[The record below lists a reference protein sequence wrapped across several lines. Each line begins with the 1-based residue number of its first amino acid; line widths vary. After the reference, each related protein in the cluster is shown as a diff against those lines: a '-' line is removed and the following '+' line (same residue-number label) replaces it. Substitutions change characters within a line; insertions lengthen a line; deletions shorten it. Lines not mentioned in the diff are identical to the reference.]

1 MKTFL
6 NKGDYLNIFFLVTVN
21 ILLTDLLSSDILK
34 SFLAIL
40 PFLILVYI
48 YITKKK
54 AVFYKYFIV
63 YLFAFP
69 FSPRDIILV
78 QQGESLSS
86 FISFVNFNIGFL
98 SLSLFSII
106 FFTLIE
112 VLNLGLIKRMIE
124 SFIVYLLPF
133 TCYSL
138 FMNITDF
145 HLNFFIS
152 DFKPFLI
159 FFFGYF
165 FGLSIY
171 ERFKE
176 SWNKIFLKIIHT
188 LLIVF
193 FVKTIF
199 YIIYDLLSNS
209 YNTSFSTLGYLFIP
223 VLFSFFYI
231 KEAKNR
237 IFFILMAFVS
247 SFNLSRGFFL
257 MLGVFY
263 FLLPFF
269 YSKIKNIKKIFASY
283 IVLTFLMFL
292 LLSLSK
298 LFLSSEINMFL
309 EYKLGF
315 FTDEIFSENKEMNRS
330 TLIRIFE
337 FKNIIFELIN
347 SPIKLFFG
355 KGMGGYFEFKEYI
368 SPIKIDVDAF
378 SQSQI
383 DINKFFRP
391 HTFFNMSL
399 LKGGVFLFFIF
410 SIINVKVFLYSIKLY
425 KREINNIFILF
436 SGIFSLLYLFFY
448 WIPEF
453 LFLNGLI
460 ISYVRKHKRNS
471 VL

>member
-1 MKTFL
+1 MRAFL
-6 NKGDYLNIFFLVTVN
+6 NKGDYLNIFFLVIAN
-21 ILLTDLLSSDILK
+21 ILLTDLLKSDVLK
-34 SFLAIL
+34 SILSFL

-48 YITKKK
+48 YIFKKK
-54 AVFYKYFIV
+54 SVFYKVFIV

-69 FSPRDIILV
+69 FSPRDIVLV
-78 QQGESLSS
+78 QQGESLSN
-86 FISFVNFNIGFL
+86 FISFINFNVGFL

-112 VLNLGLIKRMIE
+112 VLNLGLAKKMIE
-124 SFIVYLLPF
+124 LFIVYLLPF
-133 TCYSL
+133 TCYSI
-138 FMNITDF
+138 FMNVTDF

-165 FGLSIY
+165 FGLCIY
-171 ERFKE
+171 KRFKTN
-176 SWNKIFLKIIHT
+176 WNVIFLKIIYI

-199 YIIYDLLSNS
+199 YIVYDLFISS

-223 VLFSFFYI
+223 VLFAFFYTE
-231 KEAKNR
+231 KTKNKTL
-237 IFFILMAFVS
+237 IILMALVS

-263 FLLPFF
+263 MLLPLF
-269 YSKIKNIKKIFASY
+269 YSNKSNVKKILSSY
-283 IVLTFLMFL
+283 FVLTTLLFLFF
-292 LLSLSK
+292 SFSK
-298 LFLSSEINMFL
+298 LFLSDEISLFL
-309 EYKLGF
+309 EYKLDF
-315 FTDEIFSENKEMNRS
+315 FTEELFSENIELNRS
-330 TLIRIFE
+330 STIRVFE
-337 FKNIIFELIN
+337 FKNILFEIMNTPLQ
-347 SPIKLFFG
+347 LFLG

-368 SPIKIDVDAF
+368 SPIPIDVDAF
-378 SQSQI
+378 SQNQVTL
-383 DINKFFRP
+383 NKYFRP

-399 LKGGVFLFFIF
+399 LKGGMFLFLIF
-410 SIINVKVFLYSIKLY
+410 SYTNIKVFFYSVKLH
-425 KREINNIFILF
+425 KQKVNSIFVVF
-436 SGIFSLLYLFFY
+436 SGVFCLLYLFFY

-460 ISYVRKHKRNS
+460 ISYVKKHKKNN